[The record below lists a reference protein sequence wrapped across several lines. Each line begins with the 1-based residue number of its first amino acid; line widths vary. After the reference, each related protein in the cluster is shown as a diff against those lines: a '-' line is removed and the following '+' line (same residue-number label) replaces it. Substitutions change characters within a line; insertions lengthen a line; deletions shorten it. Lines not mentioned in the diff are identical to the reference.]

1 MKKTLLT
8 LALLGGL
15 TLSFAEDPATIDKQ
29 ITEIQNAP
37 AQERVR
43 LMNQFKLRVA
53 NMNNEDRQA
62 AITQLQQRMRTNTA
76 EGVNAEQ
83 EMQMQQSQEML
94 KIQNMNQHRIGN
106 QFRQQNQSSSSPAG
120 SVPKMMGGR

>member
-15 TLSFAEDPATIDKQ
+15 TFSFADDTASIDEQ

-37 AQERVR
+37 EQERVQ

-53 NMNNEDRQA
+53 NMNQEQREE
-62 AITQLQQRMRTNTA
+62 AITQLQQRMRATTA
-76 EGVNAEQ
+76 QGTQAQ
-83 EMQMQQSQEML
+83 KQMQMQQSQEML
-94 KIQNMNQHRIGN
+94 KTQNMNQNRVAN
-106 QFRQQNQSSSSPAG
+106 QFRQQNQGASTPAN
-120 SVPKMMGGR
+120 SMPHMMGGH

>member
-15 TLSFAEDPATIDKQ
+15 TFSFAEDAATIDDQ

-53 NMNNEDRQA
+53 NMNGEDRQA
-62 AITQLQQRMRTNTA
+62 AITQLQQRMRTNTS
-76 EGVNAEQ
+76 ESVNAEQ
-83 EMQMQQSQEML
+83 EMQMQQTQEML
-94 KIQNMNQHRIGN
+94 KIQNMNQHQVGN
-106 QFRQQNQSSSSPAG
+106 QFRQQNQGSPAG
-120 SVPKMMGGR
+120 STPKMMGGR